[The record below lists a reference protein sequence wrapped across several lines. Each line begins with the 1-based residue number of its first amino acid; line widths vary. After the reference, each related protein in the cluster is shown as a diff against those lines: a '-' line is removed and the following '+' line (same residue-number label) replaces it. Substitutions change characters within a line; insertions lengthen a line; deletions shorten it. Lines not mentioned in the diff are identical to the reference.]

1 MRLRTES
8 SDESLAA
15 LMFRMPVLEYS
26 SPRPDDPPSP
36 LRVLP
41 PFPLL
46 VLVVTAYLEAMPFR
60 LLRFEHRQL
69 RHMRQSRV
77 APGHFYG
84 HCLQFAASL
93 FGLHARGL
101 PSSFPRTLSQP
112 SQAENYLHAK
122 LAAQM
127 KKQVARKRT
136 IPANILSRTSYS
148 PPTPSSNLSSISSS
162 VEKLSRV

>member
-1 MRLRTES
+1 MRLRIES
-8 SDESLAA
+8 LDESLSA
-15 LMFRMPVLEYS
+15 LMSKMPVLEPS
-26 SPRPDDPPSP
+26 SPKPDDPASP

-41 PFPLL
+41 FFPLP

-60 LLRFEHRQL
+60 LLRFEHKQL

-84 HCLQFAASL
+84 HCLQFLASL
-93 FGLHARGL
+93 FGSHARGL

-112 SQAENYLHAK
+112 SQAANYRHAK

-136 IPANILSRTSYS
+136 IPANILSRISYS
-148 PPTPSSNLSSISSS
+148 PPTPSSNLFSISSS

>member
-15 LMFRMPVLEYS
+15 LMSKTPAFELS
-26 SPRPDDPPSP
+26 SPRPDPPSP

-41 PFPLL
+41 FFPLL

-60 LLRFEHRQL
+60 LLRFEPQL

-84 HCLQFAASL
+84 HCLQFVASL
-93 FGLHARGL
+93 FGSHARGL
-101 PSSFPRTLSQP
+101 LSSFPRTLVQQ
-112 SQAENYLHAK
+112 SQAPNYLHAK
-122 LAAQM
+122 LAAQI

-136 IPANILSRTSYS
+136 IPDSILSRTSYS
-148 PPTPSSNLSSISSS
+148 PPTPTSNLSVISSS